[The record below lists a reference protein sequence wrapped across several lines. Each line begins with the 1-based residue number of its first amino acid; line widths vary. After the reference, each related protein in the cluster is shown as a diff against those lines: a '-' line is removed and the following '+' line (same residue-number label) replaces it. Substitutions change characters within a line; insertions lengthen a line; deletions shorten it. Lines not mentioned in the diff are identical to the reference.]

1 VTDVTGRPPIRRLGG
16 TEQTNMRE
24 VRRRRRAVVDA
35 AAAQATPDGP
45 GRSRQV
51 PYTPV
56 DAALRAIGQ
65 GDALA
70 FASLY
75 DECSPSVYGLIRRIV
90 RDRAQSDEV
99 LQEVMLEIWRLA
111 PRFDPGLGTAW
122 AWIMTIAHRRA
133 VDRVRSEVAD
143 RTRIEKVSAKA
154 VTAPPAS
161 AHEEV
166 VDELDRQRVR
176 VALGELTELQRS
188 SIELAYFGGLSQSEI
203 ATLLDVPLG
212 TVKTRIR
219 DGLIRLRDSLGEGR

>member
-1 VTDVTGRPPIRRLGG
+1 
-16 TEQTNMRE
+16 MRE
-24 VRRRRRAVVDA
+24 LRRRRGVAPAVPAASTAVV
-35 AAAQATPDGP
+35 PDGP
-45 GRSRQV
+45 ARSRQV
-51 PYTPV
+51 LFTPV

-90 RDRAQSDEV
+90 RDRSQSDEV
-99 LQEVMLEIWRLA
+99 LQEVMLEVWRLA

-133 VDRVRSEVAD
+133 VDRVRSEVAERARID
-143 RTRIEKVSAKA
+143 RVSAK
-154 VTAPPAS
+154 VTPMPAS

-166 VDELDRQRVR
+166 VDALDRQRVR

-188 SIELAYFGGLSQSEI
+188 SIELAYFGGLSQTEI

-219 DGLIRLRDSLGEGR
+219 DGLIRLRDALGEGS

>member
-24 VRRRRRAVVDA
+24 VRRRRRGFADA
-35 AAAQATPDGP
+35 PAPGSDGAGAA
-45 GRSRQV
+45 RQI
-51 PYTPV
+51 PYSPV
-56 DAALRAIGQ
+56 DAALRATSK

-133 VDRVRSEVAD
+133 VDRVRSEVAE
-143 RTRIEKVSAKA
+143 RARIERVSAKA
-154 VTAPPAS
+154 VPAPPS
-161 AHEEV
+161 AHEEAI
-166 VDELDRQRVR
+166 DELDRQRVR
-176 VALGELTELQRS
+176 VALGQLTDLQRA
-188 SIELAYFGGLSQSEI
+188 SIELAYFGGLSQTEI

-219 DGLIRLRDSLGEGR
+219 DGLIRLRDTLGEGS